1 MLLPGPLFL
10 RLVTLVAI
18 DTQERV
24 GLLHRPGAANARCSL
39 PRCSLRVGETYSRAA
54 ARLAADCFEDQAVM
68 WGTVVGRRWAP
79 PPEGRPRT
87 RVEEHVFLAR
97 ICTPA
102 ALSPAADRT
111 RSALTWVPRT
121 ALDSI
126 LHEHHADTTATLV
139 DGYLDGW
146 IPDGPITLY

>member
-1 MLLPGPLFL
+1 MFLPGPLFL

-18 DTQERV
+18 DTKERV
-24 GLLHRPGAANARCSL
+24 GLLHRPGAANARWSL
-39 PRCSLRVGETYSRAA
+39 PRRSVRMGESYSGAA
-54 ARLAADCFEDQAVM
+54 ARLAAGYFEDRAVR
-68 WGTVVGRRWAP
+68 WGTVDGRRWAP

-102 ALSPAADRT
+102 AYSPAADRT
-111 RSALTWVPRT
+111 RSALTWVPRA
-121 ALDSI
+121 ALNSI
-126 LHEHHADTTATLV
+126 LHEQHADATATLV